1 MTNHVRLD
9 TITHAD
15 VKVAARYGA
24 AYGDAVNQV
33 LVFPTEFEQLQREYP
48 ILFRRD
54 SQGSYYA
61 VALLGFDLDENLY
74 LDAADG
80 AGDWDAHYVPAIRRR
95 GPFVTALTGQAGT
108 AGEASPPALHIDL
121 DDPRV
126 GHEDGEALFLRHG
139 GHSPYLRHI
148 GTVLDAISEGHGS
161 TAPFFAALAE
171 HGLIRPATL
180 RIELDDGTN
189 YVIDDIHMV
198 ATEPLAALGGTAL
211 ESLHRSG
218 ILRAATMAAA
228 SIDTLDRL
236 IARKNRRL
244 GRA

>member
-9 TITHAD
+9 TIKHAD
-15 VKVAARYGA
+15 VRVAARYGA

-54 SQGSYYA
+54 PQGVYYA

-74 LDAADG
+74 LEDG
-80 AGDWDAHYVPAIRRR
+80 GWKAQYVPAIRRR
-95 GPFVTALTGQAGT
+95 GPFVTALTGQADV
-108 AGEASPPALHIDL
+108 AGQAPGSALHIDL

-126 GHEDGEALFLRHG
+126 GHDDGEALFLRHG

-171 HGLIRPATL
+171 HDLIRPTTL

-189 YVIDDIHMV
+189 YVIGDIHIV
-198 ATEPLAALGGTAL
+198 ATEPLAALSGAAL
-211 ESLHRSG
+211 ETLHRSG

-236 IARKNRRL
+236 IGRKNRTL
-244 GRA
+244 G

>member
-15 VKVAARYGA
+15 VRVAARYGA

-54 SQGSYYA
+54 PQGAYYA

-74 LDAADG
+74 LE
-80 AGDWDAHYVPAIRRR
+80 AGDWKAHYVPAIRRR
-95 GPFVTALTGQAGT
+95 GPFVTALTGQADV
-108 AGEASPPALHIDL
+108 AGQAPGSALHIDL

-126 GHEDGEALFLRHG
+126 GQEDGEALFLRHG

-171 HGLIRPATL
+171 HGLIRPTTL

-189 YVIDDIHMV
+189 FVIGDIHMV

-211 ESLHRSG
+211 ETLHRSG

-236 IARKNRRL
+236 IGRKNHRL